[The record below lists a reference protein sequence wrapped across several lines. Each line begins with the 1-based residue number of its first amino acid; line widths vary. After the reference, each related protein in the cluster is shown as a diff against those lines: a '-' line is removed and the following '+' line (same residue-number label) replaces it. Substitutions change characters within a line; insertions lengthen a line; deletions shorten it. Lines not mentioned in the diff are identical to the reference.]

1 MNFSIASILLAT
13 AAAASATTTS
23 SKAYR
28 IFSVDPRPKA
38 GKASNSVISVSE
50 GSLVTAKSTKNLILS
65 SSLPLSYNSKTGKQ
79 AKMVKSAKAKVAKCI
94 DQSVSMSLSTPDV
107 VRRVLHDANSS
118 LSASFSMETKAA
130 KSKMSK
136 CLPMSVS
143 MSIETTAMP
152 TYYPSYTPTDE
163 PTDVPS
169 QAPTTRRPTQV
180 MVCQSGDF
188 VDALGRDCFWYE
200 APNIELGCESLSSSE
215 GELTNK
221 GKTPWDECCFCGG
234 GKMVALNT
242 TVPDPDRKL
251 AVVDESKDV
260 VEQKMGVD
268 LEVVPADANSI
279 VCISNSYFVDPL
291 GRDCSFYV
299 QENIQEGCESLH
311 GHGDMANE
319 FSWTNDDGKTPWSE
333 CCFCGGGTLGYESS
347 A

>member
-1 MNFSIASILLAT
+1 
-13 AAAASATTTS
+13 
-23 SKAYR
+23 
-28 IFSVDPRPKA
+28 
-38 GKASNSVISVSE
+38 
-50 GSLVTAKSTKNLILS
+50 
-65 SSLPLSYNSKTGKQ
+65 
-79 AKMVKSAKAKVAKCI
+79 MVKSAKAKVAKCI

-152 TYYPSYTPTDE
+152 TYYPTYAPTDE
-163 PTDVPS
+163 PTDVPTDEPTDVPTKAPTN
-169 QAPTTRRPTQV
+169 APTTRRPTQV

-188 VDALGRDCFWYE
+188 LDALGRDCFWYE
-200 APNIELGCESLSSSE
+200 DPNVDLGCESLASSE
-215 GELTNK
+215 GELTNDD

-234 GKMVALNT
+234 GKMVALNS

-268 LEVVPADANSI
+268 LEGVPAGANSV
-279 VCISNSYFVDPL
+279 VCISNQNFVDPL

-299 QENIQEGCESLH
+299 PENIEKGCAALSS
-311 GHGDMANE
+311 ANE
-319 FSWTNDDGKTPWSE
+319 FDWTNAEGLTPWSE

>member
-1 MNFSIASILLAT
+1 
-13 AAAASATTTS
+13 
-23 SKAYR
+23 
-28 IFSVDPRPKA
+28 
-38 GKASNSVISVSE
+38 
-50 GSLVTAKSTKNLILS
+50 
-65 SSLPLSYNSKTGKQ
+65 
-79 AKMVKSAKAKVAKCI
+79 MVKSAKAKVAKCI

-152 TYYPSYTPTDE
+152 TTAMPTYYPTYTPTNVPTDE

-169 QAPTTRRPTQV
+169 QAPTNAPTTRRPTQV

-188 VDALGRDCFWYE
+188 LDALKRDCFWYE
-200 APNIELGCESLSSSE
+200 APHVELGCESLSSSE
-215 GELTNK
+215 VELTNEE

-234 GKMVALNT
+234 GKMVALNA

-268 LEVVPADANSI
+268 LEGVPADANSI

-299 QENIQEGCESLH
+299 QENIASGCESLR
-311 GHGDMANE
+311 GHGDTVNE